1 MYNRRVVITGLGVV
15 SPVGNDITTFWKNL
29 TEGRSGITPYS
40 AFNSE
45 GYDCKIAGEVKGI
58 DLNSFFRSPKDGR
71 RSDRFTQFAMA
82 ASKMALADAAFDL
95 ATINLE
101 RVGVMIGSGIG
112 GLQSMELE
120 TKRLYEKGPSR
131 VSPFTIPMMIS
142 NMASGLVSMEF
153 GFCGPNM
160 SIVTACATSN
170 NTIGDAWRIIKF
182 GDADAFVAGGTEAT
196 VSPLGIAGFASMRAL
211 STRNHEPEK
220 ASRPFDQDRDG
231 FVMGEGAGILV
242 IEELEH
248 AKRRGAS
255 IYCELVGYGL
265 GADAYHMTSPLPEGE
280 GASRCMQMAMK
291 HGRINPEDIDYINAH
306 GTSTPIGDICES
318 KAIKH
323 ALGAHAYKLPV
334 SSTKSMTG
342 HLLGAAGGIELAAC
356 VLAIKHGVIPPTINL
371 DHPDP
376 ECDLDYVPHVAR
388 EAKVRVAMSNSFGFG
403 GHNATLIVKE
413 FVG

>member
-1 MYNRRVVITGLGVV
+1 MYDRRVVITGMGVM
-15 SPVGNDITTFWKNL
+15 SPVGNTLSTFWESI
-29 TEGRSGITPYS
+29 TEGRSGIQRYQ
-40 AFNSE
+40 AFDSE
-45 GYDCKIAGEVKGI
+45 GYDCKIGGEVRGFDPNTVFK
-58 DLNSFFRSPKDGR
+58 NPKEAR
-71 RSDRFTQFAMA
+71 RADRFSQFAMA
-82 ASKMALADAAFDL
+82 ASKQALADAHFDL
-95 ATINLE
+95 EKIDPD

-112 GLQSMELE
+112 GLQSMEME

-131 VSPFTIPMMIS
+131 VSPFTIAMMIS

-153 GFCGPNM
+153 GFRGPNM
-160 SIVTACATSN
+160 AIVTACATANHS
-170 NTIGDAWRIIKF
+170 IGEAWRIIKF

-196 VSPLGIAGFASMRAL
+196 LSPLGIAGFASMKAL
-211 STRNHEPEK
+211 STRNDEPEK
-220 ASRPFDQDRDG
+220 ASRPFDKDRDG

-248 AKRRGAS
+248 AKRRGAP

-265 GADAYHMTSPLPEGE
+265 SADAYHMTSPLPEGE
-280 GASRCMQMAMK
+280 GASRCMWMAMRHAK
-291 HGRINPEDIDYINAH
+291 INPEEVDYINAH
-306 GTSTPIGDICES
+306 GTSTPIGDVCET

-323 ALGAHAYKLPV
+323 AFKEQAYKVPV

-342 HLLGAAGGIELAAC
+342 HLLGAAGGVELAAC

-376 ECDLDYVPHVAR
+376 ACDLDYVPNVAR
-388 EAKVRVAMSNSFGFG
+388 QQKVRCAMSNSFGFG

-413 FVG
+413 FSS

>member
-1 MYNRRVVITGLGVV
+1 MLAGGAESVV
-15 SPVGNDITTFWKNL
+15 
-29 TEGRSGITPYS
+29 
-40 AFNSE
+40 
-45 GYDCKIAGEVKGI
+45 C
-58 DLNSFFRSPKDGR
+58 
-71 RSDRFTQFAMA
+71 
-82 ASKMALADAAFDL
+82 AL
-95 ATINLE
+95 
-101 RVGVMIGSGIG
+101 GIG
-112 GLQSMELE
+112 G
-120 TKRLYEKGPSR
+120 
-131 VSPFTIPMMIS
+131 
-142 NMASGLVSMEF
+142 
-153 GFCGPNM
+153 
-160 SIVTACATSN
+160 
-170 NTIGDAWRIIKF
+170 
-182 GDADAFVAGGTEAT
+182 
-196 VSPLGIAGFASMRAL
+196 FAAMRAL
-211 STRNHEPEK
+211 STRNDEPTR
-220 ASRPFDQDRDG
+220 ASRPFDTGRDG

-265 GADAYHMTSPLPEGE
+265 GADAYHMTSHLPEGE
-280 GASRCMQMAMK
+280 GASRCMQMAMQ
-291 HGRINPEDIDYINAH
+291 HGHINPEDIDYINAH